1 MANLRDS
8 YICCDCDEVF
18 AISDAIRDDL
28 VRCPACASSAIAPL
42 ACWVLPLDA
51 VIDGLD
57 AMGLRRD
64 LEAERLEA
72 TC

>member
-1 MANLRDS
+1 MANLKDTLF
-8 YICCDCDEVF
+8 CCDCEEVF
-18 AISDAIRDDL
+18 SIVDALRDDA

-42 ACWVLPLDA
+42 ACWVLPLDG
-51 VIDGLD
+51 VIDGID
-57 AMGLRRD
+57 ALGLRRD